1 VGFEEISANF
11 CALIFKMTP
20 ILLLHGAL
28 GSAAQF
34 DALLPHL
41 PAERPVFALNFPGHG
56 GLPTDAPFAI
66 QRFSDFVFDFFEKE
80 NLAQADIFGYS
91 MGGYVALYL
100 AWKHPERRRRI
111 FTLGTKLDWSPET
124 AAGMSRMF
132 DPEKIEAKVPQFAE
146 TLAKTHAPLDWKE
159 VCRNT
164 AAFLTDLGN
173 GKGIPPEVFGQ
184 IACPVTIGLGELDNV
199 VTQEES
205 RAVAESLPN
214 GRFDILA
221 GCKHPIE
228 QTDFVLLAERLK
240 EFFA

>member
-1 VGFEEISANF
+1 
-11 CALIFKMTP
+11 MTP

-28 GSAAQF
+28 GSASQF

-41 PAERPVFALNFPGHG
+41 LPERRVFALNFPGHG
-56 GLPTDAPFAI
+56 GSPTDEPFSM
-66 QRFSDFVFDFFEKE
+66 QRFSDFVLHFLKKE
-80 NLAQADIFGYS
+80 NLSQADIFGYS

-100 AWKHPERRRRI
+100 AWKNPERVRRI

-124 AAGMSRMF
+124 AAGMNRMF

-164 AAFLTDLGN
+164 AAFLDDLGN
-173 GKGIPPEVFGQ
+173 GKGIPQKAFGQ

-199 VTQEES
+199 VTHEES
-205 RAVAESLPN
+205 RAVATALPN
-214 GRFDILA
+214 GRFEILA

-228 QTDFVLLAERLK
+228 QVDFVLLAERLRK
-240 EFFA
+240 FFR